1 LVNQTFIYPTFI
13 SGVLTFPLSRP

>member
-13 SGVLTFPLSRP
+13 SGVLTFSLSRP